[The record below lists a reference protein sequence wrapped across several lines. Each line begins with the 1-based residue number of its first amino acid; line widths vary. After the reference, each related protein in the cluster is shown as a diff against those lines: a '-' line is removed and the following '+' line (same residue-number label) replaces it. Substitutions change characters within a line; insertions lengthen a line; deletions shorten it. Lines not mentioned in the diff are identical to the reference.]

1 MQNLASIFC
10 HLLTPRMKGLN
21 IFPYFSFLSKRK
33 LSALALRTDEK
44 FQWIIENKDT
54 TLAKNSYTH
63 DR

>member
-1 MQNLASIFC
+1 
-10 HLLTPRMKGLN
+10 MKGLN